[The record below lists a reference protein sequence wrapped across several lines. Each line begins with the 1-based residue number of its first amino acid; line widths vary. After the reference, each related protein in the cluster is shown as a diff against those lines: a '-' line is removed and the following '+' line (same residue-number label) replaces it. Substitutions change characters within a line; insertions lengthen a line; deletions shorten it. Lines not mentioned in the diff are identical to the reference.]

1 MKSAPMLLLSLFML
15 SPSGGAT
22 PPLLPS
28 NVRIHDLAIAAGALR
43 EFDVELPRTEKWL
56 AWELNSVGEDNELAG
71 TLLLSMADG
80 QPLRETRLDGRK
92 HVGGLV
98 ALPASAAS
106 RRVRVSLRGGAQDTR
121 ADLALLPT
129 RPQLKSGQPV
139 AVFARRRGTDAFS
152 ETLEMRLTKASDVDL
167 RTWGGDASAALV
179 VRGPVGGGGFP
190 VPVCE
195 NTGDAWR
202 RCTLPALEAGVY
214 HVSVEG
220 SGGPVQL
227 LANWSAMEGS

>member
-1 MKSAPMLLLSLFML
+1 MKSAPMLLLPLFLL

-22 PPLLPS
+22 PPLLPP
-28 NVRIHDLAIAAGALR
+28 NVRIHDLAIAASALR

-56 AWELNSVGEDNELAG
+56 AWELTPAAADTALAG
-71 TLLLSMADG
+71 TLLLSMAEG
-80 QPLRETRLDGRK
+80 QPLREIHLDGLK
-92 HVGGLV
+92 QAGGLV
-98 ALPASAAS
+98 DLPASATS

-121 ADLALLPT
+121 ADLVLLPT

-139 AVFARRRGTDAFS
+139 AVFARRRGSEAFS
-152 ETLEMRLTKASDVDL
+152 ETLEMRLSKPSDVDL

-195 NTGDAWR
+195 DAGNAWR
-202 RCTLPALEAGVY
+202 RCTLPALGAGVY

-227 LANWSAMEGS
+227 LANWSAVAGH